1 MAEYTAVIRTL
12 GTASEK
18 YQRLLTSLM
27 EQTIKPTAIIV
38 YIAEGY
44 NTPKETVGVEQY
56 VYVKKGMVAQRALPY
71 SEVTTE
77 WMLMLDD
84 DLYLE
89 PTSVERMMKLLEI
102 EKADAISPDIFP
114 NASRPFAA
122 ELMMSISGRM
132 RARRGDNRWGYK
144 VMRTAGYSYNKNAKT
159 GIFQSQTNAGACV
172 LCRKE
177 DFLKIHFEEELWLDD
192 ARYPIGEDQVMY
204 YKMHLAGLKLLTWY
218 DHTFTHLDAG
228 GNLTKEKERMLIYND
243 FRFKTIFWHRFIW
256 TPERNWLKRAW
267 SAICICYAFGFG
279 LAISV
284 VKGQFGIAK
293 LKWNAISGAISF
305 IRSHR
310 YRSLPKVT
318 DNRTY

>member
-12 GTASEK
+12 GTAGEK

-44 NTPKETVGVEQY
+44 NIPKETVGVEQY

-71 SEVTTE
+71 SEVKTE

-89 PTSVERMMKLLEI
+89 PASVERMMKHLDR

-159 GIFQSQTNAGACV
+159 GALQSQTNAGACV
-172 LCRKE
+172 LCRKD

-204 YKMHLAGLKLLTWY
+204 YKMYLAGLKLLTWY

-267 SAICICYAFGFG
+267 SAICIGYAFGFG
-279 LAISV
+279 LAISM

-305 IRSHR
+305 ILSHR